1 MEAACASPAST
12 RPSAQGCAREVKATV
27 ASVKDARN
35 SISTGQCSRSAC
47 KPRRLPSAERL
58 LLLPGPRAEEAVPRL
73 PTWWLPPP
81 TPAPFTKAP
90 YDCACCCPGP
100 PPAPASLNHAARA
113 LLRGLP
119 PVPPPAAR
127 RPPTKGDSSSAARP
141 PALPI

>member
-12 RPSAQGCAREVKATV
+12 RPSAHGCAWEVKATV

-35 SISTGQCSRSAC
+35 SISTGQCSRSASR
-47 KPRRLPSAERL
+47 PRRLPSAERL

-73 PTWWLPPP
+73 AP
-81 TPAPFTKAP
+81 TPAPFTKPP

-119 PVPPPAAR
+119 PVPPPPAR
-127 RPPTKGDSSSAARP
+127 RPPTKGDSSSAPRP
-141 PALPI
+141 PALPIVCYWG